1 MARLLAFLVI
11 LEATAQPAAS
21 YGRPAAAEPR
31 VQEQGADAAF
41 AEAKKAFLALR
52 KDEKRRRF
60 RDQWLSVVAEF
71 EQIAE
76 RFPKSRRAADALF
89 DTAQVYAEL
98 SHVSRAHR
106 DLKAAID
113 AYERL
118 CQRYPS
124 SNLADDAHLALGRLH
139 RDRRGDTEAARAEFE
154 AAVASKGDMA
164 GKARQALAA
173 LGPPPKPEAVP
184 AKEAKPERPT
194 AARLQEQDADAAFA
208 EAKKAFLA
216 LRKDEKRRRFRDQW
230 LSVVAKFEQIAE
242 RFPKSRRAADALF
255 DAAEL
260 HAELSHVS
268 LARRDLKAAIDAYE
282 RLCQRYP
289 SSNLADDAHLAL
301 GWIHRDR
308 RGDTE
313 AARAEFEA
321 AVASKGDM
329 AGKARQALAALG
341 PPPKPE
347 AALAKEAKPERPK
360 AAADTGDDSED
371 DEDEDETAAAPSAA
385 LDAAR
390 VRVLRS
396 AARADVPLSVQA
408 GLKIRRII
416 IDPGHGGQ
424 DAGATGPGGLREKD
438 AALAISLALKEEL
451 EARGFEALLT
461 RDSDAFVSLDDRTR
475 FANRKKGDLFLSVH
489 CNAFK
494 SPELRGVETYTL
506 DVASDAYAIR
516 LAARENASS
525 ERKISDLQFIL
536 ADLATRANT
545 DESLRLAR
553 AVQSS
558 LLAAQ
563 SEPKKPMH
571 DLGVKQS
578 LFYVLLGAKMPAVLV
593 ETAFI
598 SNPADE
604 RRLGEPRHQRAL
616 GRAIAEGVVRFGA
629 ERELFAKALTD

>member
-1 MARLLAFLVI
+1 MARPLALSALLIA
-11 LEATAQPAAS
+11 LEATAL
-21 YGRPAAAEPR
+21 PAAAHGRPRAAEPK
-31 VQEQGADAAF
+31 VQEQGAGAAF
-41 AEAKKAFLALR
+41 AEAKKSFLALR

-60 RDQWLSVVAEF
+60 RDQWLSVAAKF

-76 RFPKSRRAADALF
+76 RFPKSPRAADALF
-89 DTAQVYAEL
+89 DAAELYDEL
-98 SHVSRAHR
+98 SHASLARR
-106 DLKAAID
+106 DLKAAVD

-124 SNLADDAHLALGRLH
+124 SNLADDAHLALGR
-139 RDRRGDTEAARAEFE
+139 
-154 AAVASKGDMA
+154 
-164 GKARQALAA
+164 
-173 LGPPPKPEAVP
+173 
-184 AKEAKPERPT
+184 
-194 AARLQEQDADAAFA
+194 
-208 EAKKAFLA
+208 
-216 LRKDEKRRRFRDQW
+216 
-230 LSVVAKFEQIAE
+230 
-242 RFPKSRRAADALF
+242 
-255 DAAEL
+255 
-260 HAELSHVS
+260 
-268 LARRDLKAAIDAYE
+268 
-282 RLCQRYP
+282 
-289 SSNLADDAHLAL
+289 
-301 GWIHRDR
+301 IHRDR
-308 RGDTE
+308 RGDIE
-313 AARAEFEA
+313 AARAEFKA
-321 AVASKGDM
+321 AVARKGDL

-347 AALAKEAKPERPK
+347 AAPTKEAKPERPK
-360 AAADTGDDSED
+360 AAAGTGDDAED
-371 DEDEDETAAAPSAA
+371 DEDETAAAPSAA
-385 LDAAR
+385 LDAGR
-390 VRVLRS
+390 VRVLKS

-416 IDPGHGGQ
+416 IDPGHGGL

-461 RDSDAFVSLDDRTR
+461 RESDAFVSLDDRTR

-545 DESLRLAR
+545 DESRRLAR

-593 ETAFI
+593 EAAFI

-616 GRAIAEGVVRFGA
+616 GRAIAEGVVRFSA
-629 ERELFAKALTD
+629 ERELYAKALTD